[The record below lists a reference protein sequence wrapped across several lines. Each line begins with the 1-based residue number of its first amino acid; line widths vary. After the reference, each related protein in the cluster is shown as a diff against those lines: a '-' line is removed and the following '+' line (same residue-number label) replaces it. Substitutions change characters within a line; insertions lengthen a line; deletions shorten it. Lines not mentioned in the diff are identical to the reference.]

1 MRAFEFWDT
10 SPDQPD
16 WRARLLQPL
25 GMLYAQATAW
35 RIAQKPGVRYGVP
48 VICIGNLNAGGT
60 GKTPTVI
67 ALVERL
73 AARGIT
79 PHVVSRGYGGRLSG
93 PLTVLPRQHSA
104 DQVGDEPLLL
114 AAFCQ
119 VHVARDRGLGV
130 DLAARA
136 GAVVVLLDDG
146 FQNPGVHKDLSIV
159 VVNARKGFGNG
170 LCLPAG
176 PLREPVGA
184 GLARADLVI
193 SIGSASDQSCFRQNW
208 AAVLSQPYADKN
220 ATFQRDSVLPVLCGV
235 MTPLQ
240 TGMDW
245 SGERVMAF
253 AGIGDPEKF
262 FETLRALGA
271 DVVQQESLQD
281 HQPLTPRLMRRLAQ
295 KAQQSGA
302 QMVTTEKDAVRLP
315 PGFRDQVLTLP
326 VRLNLENWSVIDS
339 AVDRLFENLDTRS

>member
-1 MRAFEFWDT
+1 
-10 SPDQPD
+10 
-16 WRARLLQPL
+16 
-25 GMLYAQATAW
+25 
-35 RIAQKPGVRYGVP
+35 
-48 VICIGNLNAGGT
+48 
-60 GKTPTVI
+60 
-67 ALVERL
+67 
-73 AARGIT
+73 
-79 PHVVSRGYGGRLSG
+79 
-93 PLTVLPRQHSA
+93 
-104 DQVGDEPLLL
+104 
-114 AAFCQ
+114 
-119 VHVARDRGLGV
+119 
-130 DLAARA
+130 
-136 GAVVVLLDDG
+136 
-146 FQNPGVHKDLSIV
+146 
-159 VVNARKGFGNG
+159 
-170 LCLPAG
+170 
-176 PLREPVGA
+176 
-184 GLARADLVI
+184 
-193 SIGSASDQSCFRQNW
+193 
-208 AAVLSQPYADKN
+208 
-220 ATFQRDSVLPVLCGV
+220 

-245 SGERVMAF
+245 SGEKVMAF